1 MREAANDPV
10 NLVFILD
17 FEEFVLFWGLVF
29 S

>member
-10 NLVFILD
+10 NVVFILD
-17 FEEFVLFWGLVF
+17 VEEFVLFWGLVF